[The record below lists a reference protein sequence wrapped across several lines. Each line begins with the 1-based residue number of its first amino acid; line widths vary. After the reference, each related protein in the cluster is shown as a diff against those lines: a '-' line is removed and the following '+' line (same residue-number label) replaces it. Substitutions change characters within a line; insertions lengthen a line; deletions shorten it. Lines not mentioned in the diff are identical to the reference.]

1 MTSDTQGN
9 TMRFE
14 LLKAGLADGAGA
26 RLGRLAFS
34 GSRTVETPN
43 FFAIT
48 SRGAIPHVTPD
59 NLEKHVPV
67 QGTYIALEDFIE
79 RSQANPTRTPPIY
92 KTPSTS
98 ARPRPLHNF
107 TVTPPSTLT
116 LLAARR
122 LPAVPSPQGNT
133 PAGISVFTS
142 TGFQNLSTK
151 DYQTAVATLKPDMA
165 IPLADLTNS
174 STTPNSKRATRMA
187 ERTEDWLA
195 QWFASASTSTDSQ
208 PPTAIF
214 APTLPVPYA
223 MQWEY
228 LTRLAEDFSPSITG
242 LAVYSTDI
250 IPDLSN
256 HPSLASKPRL
266 SLDPPRTPHHILN
279 QIALGADIFLL
290 PFLNSISDSGVALT
304 LSFPP
309 SPPSIPPSPAP
320 SSSTVLPLGVDLGDP
335 VFSTRV
341 TPLSHGCKCYTCTTH
356 HAAYVHHLLSAREML
371 GWTLLQIHNHSV
383 VAGFFAG
390 VRASLASGTFAED
403 SAAFQRAYDVEAPA
417 GTGERPRA
425 RGYHFKSEGGDK
437 PRNKKAWEKGLGPDG
452 EVLTAG
458 EGVIE
463 AEAEVDG
470 LDGPDGVERLNIGQ
484 VEKERLERDLT
495 ETPVVPDWDMDA
507 KDLVEGGFAE
517 IAPERK

>member
-1 MTSDTQGN
+1 MTNDTQEN

-14 LLKAGLADGAGA
+14 LLKVGLADGAGA

-34 GSRTVETPN
+34 GSRAVETPN

-98 ARPRPLHNF
+98 TRPRPLHNF

-165 IPLADLTNS
+165 ISLADLTNS
-174 STTPNSKRATRMA
+174 LTTPNSKRATRMA

-195 QWFASASTSTDSQ
+195 QWFASTPTDS
-208 PPTAIF
+208 PTRTAIF

-228 LTRLAEDFSPSITG
+228 LTRLSEDFSPSIAG

-304 LSFPP
+304 FSFPP
-309 SPPSIPPSPAP
+309 LSSPPTSPPFQN
-320 SSSTVLPLGVDLGDP
+320 STSLLPLGVDLGDP
-335 VFSTRV
+335 LFSTRV
-341 TPLSHGCKCYTCTTH
+341 APLSHGCKCYTCTTH

-383 VAGFFAG
+383 VSGFFAG

-403 SAAFQRAYDVEAPA
+403 SAAFQRAYDVEVPH

-452 EVLTAG
+452 EVLTTTEG
-458 EGVIE
+458 EGERVPE
-463 AEAEVDG
+463 AEARA
-470 LDGPDGVERLNIGQ
+470 DGPDGLEGLNIGE

-495 ETPVVPDWDMDA
+495 ETPVMPDGDMNA